1 MADVT
6 RRRRVAVLL
15 CLMTLA
21 VLAGC
26 ASGDRASDND
36 QQRPVF
42 YGGVSGAPYTK

>member
-1 MADVT
+1 MRAIFV
-6 RRRRVAVLL
+6 VLL
-15 CLMTLA
+15 MIT
-21 VLAGC
+21 LAGC